1 MGQPL
6 SMNLRLLLVEQHLQ
20 GHSLAQIARTHQLS
34 YATVRALWQRFEA
47 RGRDG
52 LAPDYSRCGRPGPRR
67 DDLLY
72 RAARYLK
79 FLHRPWGA
87 PLIRL
92 KLEQRYGPENLPSV
106 RTLQR
111 WFKRDGLTLPRKQ
124 LPQAEAA
131 WAAAPHQI
139 WQIDAKENLCLS
151 SGEVAC
157 YLTIVD
163 EHSGAL
169 LEAPVFPH
177 GPHQPGRFEAGA
189 PAPRRQF

>member
-6 SMNLRLLLVEQHLQ
+6 SMTLRLLLVEQHLQ
-20 GHSLAQIARTHQLS
+20 GHSLAQLARTHQLS
-34 YATVRALWQRFEA
+34 YATVRALWQRFQA
-47 RGRDG
+47 RGREG
-52 LAPDYSRCGRPGPRR
+52 LAPDYSPCGRPGPRP
-67 DDLLY
+67 DDPLY

-79 FLHRPWGA
+79 FLHRFWGA

-92 KLEQRYGPENLPSV
+92 KLEQRYGPAIPSV

-124 LPQAEAA
+124 LPQAEVA
-131 WAAAPHQI
+131 WAEAPHAI
-139 WQIDAKENLCLS
+139 WQIDAKENLRLP
-151 SGEVAC
+151 SGEAAC

-177 GPHQPGRFEAGA
+177 GLHQPGRFERGA
-189 PAPRRQF
+189 PPPRRRL